1 MNNSYQ
7 FTLVLANVDDETPYL
22 EDTLFEA
29 GCDDALINYKNG
41 TVYLD
46 FDREAENLEE
56 AVISAIQNVE
66 AAGIG
71 AQIVSVAPEHLVTL
85 SDIAER
91 VSLTKQ
97 SISLLASGERGR
109 GGFPKPVLKISNKSP
124 LWRWSSVAEWLYKQ
138 GKIKDQSMVEN
149 ANFLEEVN
157 IALDLRNRETL
168 SHTQNILNAIER
180 KRF

>member
-1 MNNSYQ
+1 
-7 FTLVLANVDDETPYL
+7 
-22 EDTLFEA
+22 
-29 GCDDALINYKNG
+29 
-41 TVYLD
+41 
-46 FDREAENLEE
+46 
-56 AVISAIQNVE
+56 
-66 AAGIG
+66 
-71 AQIVSVAPEHLVTL
+71 
-85 SDIAER
+85 
-91 VSLTKQ
+91 
-97 SISLLASGERGR
+97 
-109 GGFPKPVLKISNKSP
+109 ISNKSP